1 MNKAYLLQSWREYA
15 KYDDCVLQARKESL
29 QRKLEHWC
37 SDKNV
42 EESFLLRSVFPM
54 SRRPKHHKQDET

>member
-1 MNKAYLLQSWREYA
+1 MEKIDLLRSWREYA
-15 KYDDCVLQARKESL
+15 RYDDCLLQARKENL

-42 EESFLLRSVFPM
+42 EEAILLRSVFPM
-54 SRRPKHHKQDET
+54 LSRSKHYK